1 MATRPTK
8 NPRVAFVP
16 SDAVH
21 ALLIKVSELSGQS
34 KASVVS
40 ELMDEVAPV
49 VQGQI
54 DALLALKATPER
66 AKQFVQDYAMRA
78 MSEIAQTSIDFAAS
92 EDARTVEA
100 QKSRRRSARAAT
112 KP

>member
-8 NPRVAFVP
+8 NPRIAFVP

-21 ALLIKVSELSGQS
+21 ALMEQVSKLSGQS
-34 KASVVS
+34 KASIVS
-40 ELMDEVAPV
+40 ELMDEIAPV

-54 DALLALKATPER
+54 DALKSLAASPEKAR
-66 AKQFVQDYAMRA
+66 QYVQDYAA
-78 MSEIAQTSIDFAAS
+78 KATADIAQISMDFAAS
-92 EDARTVEA
+92 EDARTVEG
-100 QKSRRRSARAAT
+100 QKARRRAARAAP

>member
-8 NPRVAFVP
+8 NPRIAFVP

-21 ALLIKVSELSGQS
+21 ALMEQVSKLSGQS
-34 KASVVS
+34 KASIVS

-54 DALLALKATPER
+54 DALMALAASPDK
-66 AKQFVQDYAMRA
+66 AKQYVQDYAMKA
-78 MSEIAQTSIDFAAS
+78 MHDIAQTTMDFAAS
-92 EDARTVEA
+92 EDARTVEGKKA
-100 QKSRRRSARAAT
+100 RRRAARAAP